1 VAYYGHDLHFLRMR
15 EQAGVTG
22 GDENSR
28 AIREM
33 ERQERGMWRG
43 ADVVLYPSE
52 DEAARVRELEPGVD
66 ARAITAYAYDRFA
79 TEATPDG
86 RGGILFVAGFAHPPN
101 VDAATWL
108 VRDIMPLVWRE
119 EPGARLALVGANPTA
134 EVLAL
139 AGGQVE
145 VTGFVSDAEL
155 ERRYA
160 TARVAVVPLR
170 FGAGVKSKVVEAL
183 QQGLP
188 LVTTSTGAQGLDG
201 LPGVADVADDP
212 ARIAAG
218 IVALL
223 RDDAA
228 WRRASQLGARFAEA
242 RFSPAAMGAGL
253 LDACGLP
260 RREDGR

>member
-1 VAYYGHDLHFLRMR
+1 
-15 EQAGVTG
+15 GVTG
-22 GDENSR
+22 GDADSR
-28 AIREM
+28 SIREM
-33 ERQERGMWRG
+33 ERQERELWRA

-66 ARAITAYAYDRFA
+66 ARAITAYAYERFVSDA
-79 TEATPDG
+79 VPES
-86 RGGILFVAGFAHPPN
+86 REGILFVAGFAHPPN
-101 VDAATWL
+101 VDAAAWL

-119 EPGARLALVGANPTA
+119 EPGARLTLVGANPTA
-134 EVLAL
+134 DVLAL
-139 AGGQVE
+139 AGAQVE

-160 TARVAVVPLR
+160 SARVAVVPLR

-201 LPGVADVADDP
+201 LADVARVADDP

-228 WRRASQLGARFAEA
+228 WRRASALGARYAAA
-242 RFSPAAMGAGL
+242 RFSPAAMGAAL

-260 RREDGR
+260 QREEGR